1 MATLLKSDGSE
12 SEYTAITLSG
22 MQKAVGGYIELV
34 HLPKGKMLVVN
45 EDGLNLKLPYNPRAS
60 QLSQRHLV
68 GDILLMN
75 QNEID

>member
-12 SEYTAITLSG
+12 IEWTDITLSG
-22 MQKAVGGYIELV
+22 MQKAVDGYIELV

-45 EDGLNLKLPYNPRAS
+45 EDGLRLKLPYNPKAS
-60 QLSQRHLV
+60 QISQRNLV

>member
-12 SEYTAITLSG
+12 LEWTDITLSG

-34 HLPKGKMLVVN
+34 YLPQGKMLVVN
-45 EDGLNLKLPYNPRAS
+45 EDGLSLKLPYNPKAS
-60 QLSQRHLV
+60 QISQRNLV

-75 QNEID
+75 QKDVK